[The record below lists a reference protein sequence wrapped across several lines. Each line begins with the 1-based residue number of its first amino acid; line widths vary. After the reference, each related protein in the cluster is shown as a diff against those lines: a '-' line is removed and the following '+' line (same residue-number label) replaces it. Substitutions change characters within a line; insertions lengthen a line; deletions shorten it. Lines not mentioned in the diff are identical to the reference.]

1 MLGTNQQRPRLPIQ
15 RNMARM
21 ASAKLIP
28 LKDAP
33 WAFAS
38 QRLRIAWQRAQDAP
52 SSSKASRL
60 SPASTDVFR
69 VLVKENPAEA
79 FKQMAEGFNGIIE
92 DLRLRSVPEEA
103 MQASVLEK
111 LRDRKLEAW
120 GVETAPE
127 RKRELEMLPP
137 HFFMD
142 AKISWSKNSVAN
154 LGATYSAVQVR
165 RRPPATSRVTIDGAA
180 NAPID
185 ILTSILSQPADQG
198 VGELPA
204 ADFEDRAPTQPA
216 EQVRGEGRRQ
226 KPGPPSGAEA
236 VIAAY
241 EELRKTGSIK
251 DGMPISDVHRKLVK
265 VLTPNTKA
273 FPNGRGLAYASVA
286 RHLRSHLTG
295 LSKFS
300 S

>member
-1 MLGTNQQRPRLPIQ
+1 
-15 RNMARM
+15 MARM

-28 LKDAP
+28 LKGAP

-38 QRLRIAWQRAQDAP
+38 QRLRVAWQRAQDAP
-52 SSSKASRL
+52 PSSKATGL
-60 SPASTDVFR
+60 NPASTDAFR
-69 VLVKENPAEA
+69 ELAKENPAEA

-92 DLRLRSVPEEA
+92 DLRLRSVPEIA
-103 MQASVLEK
+103 MRTSLVDK
-111 LRDRKLEAW
+111 LRDGKLEAW
-120 GVETAPE
+120 GVESAPE

-142 AKISWSKNSVAN
+142 AKITWSKNSVTN
-154 LGATYSAVQVR
+154 LGATYGAVQVR
-165 RRPPATSRVTIDGAA
+165 RRPSTTSRVTTDKAS

-185 ILTSILSQPADQG
+185 ISTSILSQPSDRG

-204 ADFEDRAPTQPA
+204 ADFEDRPLTRLA
-216 EQVRGEGRRQ
+216 EQARGDGPRQ
-226 KPGPPSGAEA
+226 KPGPPSGAEV

-241 EELRKTGSIK
+241 EELRRTGAIK
-251 DGMPISDVHRKLVK
+251 DGMPISDIHRKLVRLLK
-265 VLTPNTKA
+265 PNTEA
-273 FPNGRGLAYASVA
+273 FPNGRGLAYASIA
-286 RHLRSHLTG
+286 RHLRPHLTG

>member
-1 MLGTNQQRPRLPIQ
+1 
-15 RNMARM
+15 MARM

-28 LKDAP
+28 LKEAP
-33 WAFAS
+33 WAFAP
-38 QRLRIAWQRAQDAP
+38 QRLRTAWQRAQDAP

-60 SPASTDVFR
+60 NPVSTDAFR
-69 VLVKENPAEA
+69 ELAKENPAEA

-92 DLRLRSVPEEA
+92 DLRLRSVPEIA
-103 MQASVLEK
+103 MRTSLVDK
-111 LRDRKLEAW
+111 LRDGKLEAW
-120 GVETAPE
+120 GVESAPE

-142 AKISWSKNSVAN
+142 AKITWSKNSVTN
-154 LGATYSAVQVR
+154 LGATYGAVQVR
-165 RRPPATSRVTIDGAA
+165 RRPSTTSRVTTDKAS

-185 ILTSILSQPADQG
+185 ISTSILSQPSDRG

-204 ADFEDRAPTQPA
+204 ADFEDRPLTRPA
-216 EQVRGEGRRQ
+216 EQARGDGPRQ
-226 KPGPPSGAEA
+226 KPGPPSGAEV

-241 EELRKTGSIK
+241 EELRRTGAIK
-251 DGMPISDVHRKLVK
+251 DGMPISDIHRKLVRLLK
-265 VLTPNTKA
+265 PNTEA
-273 FPNGRGLAYASVA
+273 FPNGRGLAYASIA
-286 RHLRSHLTG
+286 RHLRPHLKG